1 MLLRWIYEGLRESK
15 MARTPCTNN
24 NNFVYSLDPV
34 GLVGEGQYNLNNLKE
49 VTVTDSFLGLEKD
62 TRHCQNIETYH
73 DCKTRV
79 HIENLR
85 QECGC
90 LPLSLKLLEKVNEM
104 TLEILTWLSISF
116 SI

>member
-1 MLLRWIYEGLRESK
+1 

-90 LPLSLKLLEKVNEM
+90 LPLSLKLLEKVNDIREV
-104 TLEILTWLSISF
+104 ILPCLSISF